1 MPVFRV
7 YAEVLLMGSDTLR
20 AKNTKEARRKHSA
33 VDGLVATSQ
42 WLIVAFATTL
52 VFIVF
57 EMQAYTIPTGS
68 MAETLRGAH
77 FGLRCPQC
85 AYRYDYDFLPQYY
98 GLPRNVTPGVNV
110 DVRPPGPRC
119 PSCGYKFES
128 MERRPV
134 LKGDRIFVLKCLYQ
148 FAEPKRWDVIV
159 FKNPLNPQENYIK
172 RLVGLPG
179 EAVEIADGDVYIN
192 DRIARKP
199 RRVQEELWMCVYNN
213 DYQPVNPRAGNFN
226 SGVWRQPFVNADD
239 SSWKQRVQDGPT
251 VFSLDGKAD
260 EVHTLIYDTRT
271 GNDFKATYAYDDALD
286 HPAMPICS
294 DLMVRFDVQAA
305 DSSATAGVAL
315 SKYGVEYRGW
325 VDFNGAM
332 RIEKILADGQAE
344 ELASRAIE
352 IDPGEGA
359 QPMRFANA
367 DHVLVLEFGDERLE
381 HDLGQRR
388 DDAGARR
395 AIMPVVKVLASGSL
409 KLWHLAI
416 FRDMHY
422 INFSINIRRG
432 RRKVPIRRADEG
444 RPFTL
449 NDDEFFV
456 LGDNTP
462 ASLDCRWW
470 DKPGSA
476 NGGGTYREGTVP
488 RDYLVGKAFFV
499 YWPGPY
505 KPFNDTAIARAME
518 RNLGTRLLKM
528 LLNVPDVDGIK
539 FLDGGSDD

>member
-1 MPVFRV
+1 
-7 YAEVLLMGSDTLR
+7 MGG
-20 AKNTKEARRKHSA
+20 KNTKEAEREHSA
-33 VDGLVATSQ
+33 VDGLVSTSE

-68 MAETLRGAH
+68 MADTLRGAH

-85 AYRYDYDFLPQYY
+85 AYRYDYDFLPKYY
-98 GLPRNVTPGVNV
+98 GRDRNETPGDNV
-110 DVRPPGPRC
+110 EVRPPGPRC
-119 PSCGYKFES
+119 PSCGYRFES
-128 MERRPV
+128 VERRPV

-148 FAEPKRWDVIV
+148 FVEPKRWDIIV

-172 RLVGLPG
+172 RLIGLPG
-179 EAVEIADGDVYIN
+179 ETVEIVDGDIYIN

-199 RRVQEELWMCVYNN
+199 RRVQEELWMCVYDN

-226 SGVWRQPFVNADD
+226 SKSGVWRQPFENDPNSNWDLNAH
-239 SSWKQRVQDGPT
+239 GPT
-251 VFSLDGKAD
+251 VFSLDGGAD
-260 EVHTLIYDTRT
+260 EVHTLVYDTRT
-271 GNDFKATYAYDDALD
+271 GNDFKATYAYDDSQL
-286 HPAMPICS
+286 HPVMPICS
-294 DLMVRFDVQAA
+294 DLMVRFDVRAA
-305 DSSATAGVAL
+305 DSSATAGIGL

-325 VDFNGAM
+325 VDFKGAM
-332 RIEKILADGQAE
+332 RIEKILAGGDTE
-344 ELASRAIE
+344 ELASRT
-352 IDPGEGA
+352 IDIAPGKGA
-359 QPMRFANA
+359 QRMRFANV

-381 HDLGQRR
+381 HDLGDGR

-395 AIMPVVKVLASGSL
+395 AVMPTAKLFGSGEL
-409 KLWHLAI
+409 TLWHVGI

-422 INFSINIRRG
+422 INFRPQDG
-432 RRKVPIRRADEG
+432 RKIFRADEG
-444 RPFTL
+444 DPFVL
-449 NDDEFFV
+449 GADEFFV

-470 DKPGSA
+470 ETAGLA
-476 NGGGTYREGTVP
+476 NGGQTYRAGTVP

-518 RNLGTRLLKM
+518 KNPGTRLLKM

-539 FLDGGSDD
+539 LLDGGSDD